1 MMIYLIKIIILF
13 FLININIIEAKEEN
27 KILFSIQ
34 ENLFTSIDLN
44 KRILYLNILTNSS
57 VNFSKQE
64 FINDYISTLLFNQ
77 YAQEKNIKVKKEII
91 DQYYE
96 DIMSNLNNDMKFE
109 LDISNIRKNILY
121 DYQRKIILERF
132 LKNKSNDLLE
142 IKDNILNLY
151 NTTIQ
156 YFIIDKVYE
165 NQINEINF
173 KKISDSK
180 ILNKIL
186 NEKNI
191 ENTFFSKKIDNFNN
205 IDEKIYKQI
214 SNENS
219 FFYLSE
225 DEFLTLGFVNKNL
238 KKNIDLKFTLFQIT
252 TENSSVNIKNINCKN
267 IEKISNANEKI
278 IIKKYDKIKINKLN
292 EYLRKNLKVVNDIIK
307 INDDNNDTYIILCD
321 IDYNL
326 DLIKEVTLNEKIDK
340 EVKKIED
347 SFINQKKIEYNFLLY
362 NE

>member
-1 MMIYLIKIIILF
+1 MIYLIKIIILF

-225 DEFLTLGFVNKNL
+225 D
-238 KKNIDLKFTLFQIT
+238 
-252 TENSSVNIKNINCKN
+252 
-267 IEKISNANEKI
+267 
-278 IIKKYDKIKINKLN
+278 
-292 EYLRKNLKVVNDIIK
+292 
-307 INDDNNDTYIILCD
+307 
-321 IDYNL
+321 
-326 DLIKEVTLNEKIDK
+326 
-340 EVKKIED
+340 
-347 SFINQKKIEYNFLLY
+347 
-362 NE
+362 